1 MKRLSR
7 SLVILLYVVYLY
19 LLIKIILFKLGSGD
33 HLGYMWLQLQEIFAN
48 PEILQRR
55 LIFANFIPFVSI
67 TGNLKRLSDPHEF
80 INLVGNIALFVP
92 HGIFIRL
99 TVKRSFVRALL
110 YSFALTL
117 ALESAQVIFSM
128 GTFDVDDL
136 ILNTLGGLIGYG
148 IFMNTSQN
156 VTIQSKS

>member
-7 SLVILLYVVYLY
+7 SLMILLYVVYLY
-19 LLIKIILFKLGSGD
+19 LLIKIILFKFGSGE
-33 HLGYMWLQLQEIFAN
+33 HLGYMWLQLQRVFAN
-48 PEILQRR
+48 PEIIQKR

-67 TGNLKRLSDPHEF
+67 KGNLERLSNPNDF
-80 INLVGNIALFVP
+80 INLVGNIVLFVP
-92 HGIFIRL
+92 HGMFIRL
-99 TVKRSFVRALL
+99 MVTKSFVKALL

-117 ALESAQVIFSM
+117 ALESAQVIFFM

-148 IFMNTSQN
+148 ILKKKSQN